1 MTTPGGHDSREQQT
15 GGETDHQQGAG
26 GRNWPAPTSTA
37 ARRFFDVGA
46 PAALKPVAVLLV
58 ANLTLSI
65 ILTVLTAFTH
75 NSIIEYQ
82 LDHRHITDPVI
93 RETLKG
99 SYSYS
104 VVTRAVVNIALSVVY
119 VFLLRALF
127 RGRRWAYKRVI
138 LLSAAGIIG
147 IITLLATPYPPWMRV
162 EQALQV
168 LVLAALLYLVTRPAV
183 RAHFDA
189 DLPGR
194 NVRRFNR

>member
-1 MTTPGGHDSREQQT
+1 MTTPDEHDARGRQT
-15 GGETDHQQGAG
+15 GGGTDRPPVAAEH
-26 GRNWPAPTSTA
+26 WPVPTTTPG
-37 ARRFFDVGA
+37 RRFFDAGA

-82 LDHRHITDPVI
+82 LDHRHITDPAL
-93 RETLKG
+93 RETLKD

-104 VVTRAVVNIALSVVY
+104 IISRAVVNIALSVVY

-147 IITLLATPYPPWMRV
+147 ILTLLATPYPPWMRV
-162 EQALQV
+162 EQALQA
-168 LVLAALLYLVTRPAV
+168 LVLATLLYFVTRPAV
-183 RAHFDA
+183 RAHFDP

-194 NVRRFNR
+194 NLRRFNR